1 MFIMVSRLK
10 YNKNPL
16 YLLAP
21 VADRQGNKDC
31 QIMKRLMILSIVTFC
46 LVSCGVT
53 PSLYYWGGMQYGATT
68 YEDLTY
74 KNSFKQTPESICNLI
89 CMYEDMVSNPG
100 GTRNVP
106 PPGVCAEYGYLL
118 LVPENAAIFA
128 SNATPAQKAA
138 FASKDYASFFPKK
151 GKELLQ
157 KEMELYPESAK
168 FIAPLIERLCK

>member
-1 MFIMVSRLK
+1 MK
-10 YNKNPL
+10 K
-16 YLLAP
+16 LL
-21 VADRQGNKDC
+21 
-31 QIMKRLMILSIVTFC
+31 LLSIVTVC
-46 LVSCGVT
+46 LTSCGVT
-53 PSLYYWGGMQYGATT
+53 PSLYYWGEMQYGATA

-74 KNSFKQTPESICNLI
+74 RNYDMQTPESICNLI

-106 PPGVCAEYGYLL
+106 PPGICAEYGCLL
-118 LVPENAAIFA
+118 LAPENAAIFA
-128 SNATPAQKAA
+128 SSATPVQKSV

-157 KEMELYPESAK
+157 KEIELYPESAK